1 MLRILIVVLVLL
13 VAAMFVL
20 PRGQRGAA
28 PQNATE
34 LPQPTPLADV
44 RFVDKSGREA
54 HLSDFKGDFTLLFF
68 GFTNCPDVCPLT
80 LAMLAQV
87 RADIAQRAPRFT
99 PRVLFVSVDPG
110 RDTPE
115 RIAAYLNGFD
125 AEFAGVTA
133 PDADLAP
140 LLMQLGVA
148 VEKQHDHSGGGNYN
162 VVHNSAIYVLDPN
175 AEWIA
180 VSTGPHDPKVFASDY
195 LRIRQRHAASGAAT
209 TGGIFWTISLSP
221 ETGTFVTQ
229 MPSRAART
237 CGVPHRKTQ
246 IDRATHGIQA
256 RRTASMATG
265 AADAAA
271 GLAASAGASFGIVVM
286 GLAGFQILR
295 KAARLAMDVM
305 AAMMST
311 SQGVE

>member
-20 PRGQRGAA
+20 PRSQRGAA

-34 LPQPTPLADV
+34 LPQPTALADV
-44 RFVDKSGREA
+44 RFIDKSGGEA
-54 HLSDFKGDFTLLFF
+54 RLSDFKGDFTLLFF

-80 LAMLAQV
+80 LSMLAQV

-115 RIAAYLNGFD
+115 RITAYLNGFD
-125 AEFAGVTA
+125 AEFAGMTA
-133 PDADLAP
+133 PDAELAP

-162 VVHNSAIYVLDPN
+162 VVHNSAIYVLDQN

-180 VSTGPHDPKVFASDY
+180 VSTGPHDPKVFASDF
-195 LRIRQRHAASGAAT
+195 LRIRQRHAGSGAR
-209 TGGIFWTISLSP
+209 P
-221 ETGTFVTQ
+221 
-229 MPSRAART
+229 P
-237 CGVPHRKTQ
+237 
-246 IDRATHGIQA
+246 
-256 RRTASMATG
+256 G
-265 AADAAA
+265 A
-271 GLAASAGASFGIVVM
+271 
-286 GLAGFQILR
+286 
-295 KAARLAMDVM
+295 
-305 AAMMST
+305 
-311 SQGVE
+311 